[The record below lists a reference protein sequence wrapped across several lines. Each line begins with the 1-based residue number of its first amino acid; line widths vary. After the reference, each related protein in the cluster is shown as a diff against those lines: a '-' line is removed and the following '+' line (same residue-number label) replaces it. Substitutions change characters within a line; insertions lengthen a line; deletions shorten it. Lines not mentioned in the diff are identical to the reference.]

1 MGTSKPITG
10 KAFTYLSSFASEQL
24 LQLYPSRF
32 GPDIEVSLINGR
44 YQINAGD
51 VNYSYGPLHDAFRR
65 YFNLDAPPEGE
76 EAAVL
81 ILGFGGGS
89 VAHILRNERNL
100 KNAITGVEVDPAVL
114 QAGREHFALDKITDL
129 ELIEADAREF
139 IRTCWRTFA
148 LIVVDIYINNR
159 VPEAFET
166 IDFLTDIKNR
176 LLPGGKL
183 VFNKLVTDEVTRLE
197 YERLSGLFG
206 EVFSNTH
213 TFSIGVNK
221 RMPNFMITGIND

>member
-1 MGTSKPITG
+1 MGTSKPTTG

-24 LQLYPSRF
+24 LQMYPSRF

-65 YFNLDAPPEGE
+65 YFNLDAPPAGEG
-76 EAAVL
+76 APVL

-100 KNAITGVEVDPAVL
+100 TNAITGVEIDPAVL
-114 QAGREHFALDKITDL
+114 QAGRDHFNLGKMTRL
-129 ELIEADAREF
+129 ELFETDARDF
-139 IRTCWRTFA
+139 IRTCNRTFA
-148 LIVVDIYINNR
+148 LVVTDVYINNR

-166 IDFLTDIKNR
+166 IDFLSDVKHC
-176 LLPGGKL
+176 LQPGGKL
-183 VFNKLVTDEVTRLE
+183 VFNKLVTDEETRLE

-206 EVFSNTH
+206 EVFSRTQS
-213 TFSIGVNK
+213 FGIGVNK
-221 RMPNFMITGIND
+221 RMPNYMITGIND